1 MHEHAVTDR
10 RRLLQIAAATAAGG
24 WLPRSA
30 WSQARTRDN
39 PFTLGIASGSPLPD
53 SVVLWTRLVA
63 PELAAQPV
71 TVRWEIA
78 QDEAF
83 ARVLHGGQAE
93 ALPEL
98 AHSVHVEAGGLAPDT
113 GYFYRFLFGDWT
125 SATGR
130 TRTLPRPDAAMDRL
144 RIAYASC
151 QRWEHG
157 FFAAWRHMREDAPDF
172 VLFLGD
178 YIYEYSRSARPVRHV
193 DGPVTIGLQ
202 QYRERYA
209 QYKSDPDLQ
218 AMHAAC
224 PWLFTWDDHEV
235 QNDYAALQA
244 GDGELAADF
253 PSRRA
258 AAYQACYEHQPLR
271 ASVLTRA
278 LQGLASGAELRLYG
292 EVRFGTLAQL
302 CLLDGRQY
310 RDPQACS
317 PPGRGSVTRDPDGC
331 ESWNDPARTMLG
343 AAQEDWLRER
353 LGAGGAAWTVLGQG
367 TLFGQRDLRAGPG
380 RMLWNDG
387 WDGYPAARA
396 RLVEALQQ
404 QRAANPVLF
413 GGDVHENWVGHVKA
427 DYDRPESASVG
438 VEFCGTS
445 ITSRAFQPDKVS
457 QRMADNPHFIH
468 ADAERRG
475 YGIADFTG
483 ERLEVRLRTL
493 DDVTR
498 RDTGVR
504 TEASFAVEAGRPL
517 VERA

>member
-1 MHEHAVTDR
+1 MHEQAVTDR
-10 RRLLQIAAATAAGG
+10 RRLLQLAAASAVAG

-30 WSQARTRDN
+30 WSQARTRDD
-39 PFTLGIASGSPLPD
+39 PFTLGVASGSPLAD

-63 PELAAQPV
+63 PELAARPV

-83 ARVLHGGQAE
+83 ARVLQRGQAE
-93 ALPEL
+93 ARPEL
-98 AHSVHVEAGGLAPDT
+98 AHAVHVEAAGLAPDT
-113 GYFYRFLFGDWT
+113 HYFYRFMLGDWT
-125 SATGR
+125 SAVGR
-130 TRTLPRPDAAMDRL
+130 TRTLPRPDAPMDRV

-157 FFAAWRHMREDAPDF
+157 FFAAWRHLRADAPDF

-178 YIYEYSRSARPVRHV
+178 YIYEYARSARPVREV
-193 DGPVTIGLQ
+193 GGPVATTLET
-202 QYRERYA
+202 YRQRYA
-209 QYKSDPDLQ
+209 LYKSDPDLQ

-235 QNDYAALQA
+235 QNDYAGLHA
-244 GDGELAADF
+244 GDGELVPDF
-253 PSRRA
+253 PARRA

-278 LQGLASGAELRLYG
+278 LRGLASGAEMRLYG

-317 PPGRGSVTRDPDGC
+317 PPGRGSVTLDPEGC
-331 ESWNDPARTMLG
+331 ANWNDPARTMLG
-343 AAQEDWLRER
+343 AAQEAWLRGR

-367 TLFGQRDLRAGPG
+367 TLFGQRDFRIGPG
-380 RMLWNDG
+380 KMLWNDG
-387 WDGYPAARA
+387 WDGYPAARR

-404 QRAANPVLF
+404 TRAPNPVLF

-427 DYDRPESASVG
+427 DYDRPDSTNVG

-445 ITSRAFQPDKVS
+445 ITSRAFEPDKVR
-457 QRMADNPHFIH
+457 QRMADNPHFVH

-475 YGIADFTG
+475 YGVADFTPG
-483 ERLEVRLRTL
+483 RLQVRLRTL
-493 DDVTR
+493 EDVAL
-498 RDTGVR
+498 RDSGVR
-504 TEASFAVEAGRPL
+504 TEAAFAVEAGRAR